1 MIEKNMVLKVDL
13 KQFFD
18 EEGNELVLTEQAKT
32 VFKFLTTIVIS
43 VTKNIEKPLVHVDL
57 QCNSR
62 ADALS
67 CEGQIDARCIP
78 IGMIEWHC
86 DSCEAAGTISN
97 WQGSMWDQQERTI
110 H

>member
-1 MIEKNMVLKVDL
+1 MIEKSMVLKVDL
-13 KQFFD
+13 KQFLD
-18 EEGNELVLTEQAKT
+18 EEGNELALTEQAKT

-43 VTKNIEKPLVHVDL
+43 VTKNIEKPLVNVDL
-57 QCNSR
+57 KCNTR

-67 CEGQIDARCIP
+67 CEGEIDARCIT
-78 IGMIEWHC
+78 IGMIEWYC
-86 DSCEAAGTISN
+86 DSCEAAGTIYN